1 MPVARPRVRP
11 DLTIVELDGEAV
23 VYDEET
29 TDLHHLNPTAT
40 VVLALCDGES
50 TLKEI
55 STDISEAF
63 GAPIEEVE
71 PQVRKVIRSF
81 RKVKLLVPSASA
93 VGNNGR
99 STRRTEGTS
108 D

>member
-1 MPVARPRVRP
+1 MALARPQVRP

-40 VVLALCDGES
+40 VVLGLCDGES

-55 STDISEAF
+55 STDISQAY
-63 GAPIEEVE
+63 GAPIDEVE
-71 PQVRKVIRSF
+71 PQVRSLIRSF
-81 RKVKLLVPSASA
+81 RKVKILVPSGSVVRDGARPS
-93 VGNNGR
+93 
-99 STRRTEGTS
+99 RRTKGTR